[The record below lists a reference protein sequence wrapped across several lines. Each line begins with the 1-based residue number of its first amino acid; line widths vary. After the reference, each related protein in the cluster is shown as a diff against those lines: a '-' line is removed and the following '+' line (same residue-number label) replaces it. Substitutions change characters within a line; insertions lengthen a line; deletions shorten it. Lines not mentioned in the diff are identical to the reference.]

1 MEEFAAQVSWQ
12 GVQPSSLGRDE
23 ASTAQESQPQPEV
36 VSEVTLESTPQALPV
51 TTPVLK
57 VSDEEDGAVD
67 ADYEADMIAT
77 QSTWDPW
84 PATTQET
91 SQPAQDAP
99 SLPQDAPAPE
109 QEEPWQDYH
118 LLFFFWYILCS
129 VYVFNFS
136 LYFSLFS

>member
-1 MEEFAAQVSWQ
+1 M
-12 GVQPSSLGRDE
+12 GRDE

-77 QSTWDPW
+77 QST
-84 PATTQET
+84 
-91 SQPAQDAP
+91 
-99 SLPQDAPAPE
+99 
-109 QEEPWQDYH
+109 
-118 LLFFFWYILCS
+118 
-129 VYVFNFS
+129 
-136 LYFSLFS
+136 